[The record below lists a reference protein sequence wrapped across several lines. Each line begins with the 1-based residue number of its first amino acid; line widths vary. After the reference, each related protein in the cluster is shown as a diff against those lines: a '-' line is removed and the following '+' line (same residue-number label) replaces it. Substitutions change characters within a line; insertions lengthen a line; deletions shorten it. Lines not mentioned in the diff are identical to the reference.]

1 MGKRSSTKAPPKKQ
15 RPKLDLTFN
24 CPFCNSSK
32 SVTCLLDRE
41 AEKGT
46 AKCSVCLEKFTG
58 RITPLTDP
66 VDLYHDWLDQVSCF
80 YMLDPM
86 PRGGGAYTPH
96 ACNCL
101 VPSRF
106 HMK

>member
-1 MGKRSSTKAPPKKQ
+1 MGKRKSTKPPPKKQ
-15 RPKLDLTFN
+15 RAKLDLTFN

-46 AKCSVCLEKFTG
+46 AKCSVCLEKYTG

-66 VDLYHDWLDQVSCF
+66 VDLYHDWLDQVRAAVCVCH
-80 YMLDPM
+80 L
-86 PRGGGAYTPH
+86 G
-96 ACNCL
+96 L
-101 VPSRF
+101 V
-106 HMK
+106 